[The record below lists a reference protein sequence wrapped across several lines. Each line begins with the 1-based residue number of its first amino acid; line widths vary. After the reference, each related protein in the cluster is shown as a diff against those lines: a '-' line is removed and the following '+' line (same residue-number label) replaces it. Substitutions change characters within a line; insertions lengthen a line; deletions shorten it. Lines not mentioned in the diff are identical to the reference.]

1 MRRSAWTSLVFQ
13 RELRR
18 ARKGLR
24 TLAQR
29 DGGSMT
35 PLRPSRASSIDI
47 AARLE
52 AAFNAGDAA
61 ALAALYSD
69 NATLM
74 PPNEPMVSGKRDIRQ
89 WFDRA
94 LRRLERVRIVPIE
107 SRSAGSLAHQVGT
120 FTSTTKPGAAS
131 PAERHGA
138 SHTGKYILI
147 LLNHGA
153 GDWLIHYDIWSL
165 DEPIG

>member
-1 MRRSAWTSLVFQ
+1 MRRRAWTSLVFQ
-13 RELRR
+13 GELRR

-69 NATLM
+69 TATLM

-94 LRRLERVRIVPIE
+94 LRRLERVRIVPNE
-107 SRSAGSLAHQVGT
+107 SRSVGSLAYQVGT
-120 FTSTTKPGAAS
+120 FTSTTKGVTAS
-131 PAERHGA
+131 PEIHGA
-138 SHTGKYILI
+138 GHTGKYILI

-153 GDWLIHYDIWSL
+153 GDWLIQYDIWSL

>member
-1 MRRSAWTSLVFQ
+1 MRRRAWTSLVFQ
-13 RELRR
+13 GELRR

-35 PLRPSRASSIDI
+35 PLGPSRASSIDI

-69 NATLM
+69 TATLM

-94 LRRLERVRIVPIE
+94 LRRLERVRIVPNE
-107 SRSAGSLAHQVGT
+107 SRSVGSLAYQVGT
-120 FTSTTKPGAAS
+120 LTSTSKPVSAS
-131 PAERHGA
+131 QAEIHGA
-138 SHTGKYILI
+138 SHKGKYILI
-147 LLNHGA
+147 LLKNGA
-153 GDWLIHYDIWSL
+153 DDWLITYDIWSL

>member
-1 MRRSAWTSLVFQ
+1 MTLRS
-13 RELRR
+13 
-18 ARKGLR
+18 
-24 TLAQR
+24 
-29 DGGSMT
+29 
-35 PLRPSRASSIDI
+35 SRAASIDI

-52 AAFNAGDAA
+52 MAFNAGDAT

-69 NATLM
+69 TATLM
-74 PPNEPMVSGKRDIRQ
+74 PPNEPMVSGKRNIRQ

-107 SRSAGSLAHQVGT
+107 SRSVGSLAYQVGS
-120 FTSTTKPGAAS
+120 FTSATKPVAAS
-131 PAERHGA
+131 PAEIHGA
-138 SHTGKYILI
+138 SHTGKYMLI

-153 GDWLIHYDIWSL
+153 GDWLIQYDIWSL